1 MAIVTRVSGDA
12 HGVVN
17 VDVGVSKT
25 GIGGIISTGVA
36 KRPTAF
42 KIMAI
47 GAGGAVDLRGDE
59 MGVNGAVE
67 AILRVV
73 ALTTNVIM
81 YQVENTNAGQ
91 LSVVVEGNGWATD
104 ADLQAA
110 VRALGA
116 TVGAGP
122 VDLTQSTV
130 SSAGGLKLA

>member
-17 VDVGVSKT
+17 VDVGISKT

-47 GAGGAVDLRGDE
+47 GAGGAVDLRGE